1 MKLTRLRP
9 AGAKHCFLLRTGMAV
24 AYFREMFDRPDA
36 MLKVFDLDEVTEEQG
51 LEVAKWGD
59 DPRKGEPRL
68 NSNLI
73 DATRIQNIAAF
84 HGLAPW
90 VYGLGTIS
98 LANKLVPVQITEDVG
113 TFRESA
119 KNNDDAESVYRKVVE
134 LGKKYGFGIEKEDV
148 STSDV
153 INGKLV
159 DFQTFAFNKDYK
171 ETVKEM
177 YIAGKYGKVYY
188 QDVPELGLSGGPRKT
203 VERFTTL
210 GLDKI
215 DFKDK
220 VVLDVGCA
228 GGSFLRYAI
237 KHGAKRG
244 IGIDIDKGELE
255 AAFHV
260 SNWLGKY
267 NIDYVNLDVV
277 EYKIEDFNLKPVE
290 TEMAAL
296 INPALEPLAEIY
308 EALKTGL
315 RDYVHKNGFEKVVI
329 GLSGGIDSALTA
341 TICADALGAENV
353 IGVTMPSRYSSK
365 GTLGRETVHRS
376 FASVP

>member
-277 EYKIEDFNLKPVE
+277 EYKIDGVFDITFFLSMNYHVGYPSWILEATKEKMVFEDNGKVSRTNDKPDDEIARRFNKVEFIGKASDHGDKP
-290 TEMAAL
+290 
-296 INPALEPLAEIY
+296 IY
-308 EALKTGL
+308 
-315 RDYVHKNGFEKVVI
+315 H
-329 GLSGGIDSALTA
+329 LT
-341 TICADALGAENV
+341 
-353 IGVTMPSRYSSK
+353 K
-365 GTLGRETVHRS
+365 
-376 FASVP
+376 